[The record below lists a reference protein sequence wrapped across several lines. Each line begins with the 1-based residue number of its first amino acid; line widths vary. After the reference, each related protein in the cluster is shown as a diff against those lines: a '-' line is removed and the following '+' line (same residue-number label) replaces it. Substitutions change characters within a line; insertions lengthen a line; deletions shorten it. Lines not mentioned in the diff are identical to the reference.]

1 MQSTALDRR
10 EQLTSACTRRMRS
23 LGSQCGETCELTH
36 HRGGRPEHCRHTC
49 REDVAQVHGALH
61 PPAPR
66 EREACLRVVP
76 SARPPSVA
84 SRVAGNRSRLD
95 DHRAKRPT
103 RPAAIRPLTSG
114 SGIAKEYIVAEAASF
129 GQFFGT
135 LPTAEVSRKGDY
147 DMPFLRRQ
155 LGPADIER
163 MAVKRDMVGL
173 IRALD
178 DTRHGSFTRTDAA
191 CA

>member
-1 MQSTALDRR
+1 MQSTAVDRR

-66 EREACLRVVP
+66 EREACMRVVP

-114 SGIAKEYIVAEAASF
+114 SGIAKEYIVAEATPF
-129 GQFFGT
+129 GQFFGNT
-135 LPTAEVSRKGDY
+135 ANSRSVLERGLRHALPTTSARSGRHRENGC
-147 DMPFLRRQ
+147 Q
-155 LGPADIER
+155 A
-163 MAVKRDMVGL
+163 
-173 IRALD
+173 
-178 DTRHGSFTRTDAA
+178 RHGGFDKSPG
-191 CA
+191 